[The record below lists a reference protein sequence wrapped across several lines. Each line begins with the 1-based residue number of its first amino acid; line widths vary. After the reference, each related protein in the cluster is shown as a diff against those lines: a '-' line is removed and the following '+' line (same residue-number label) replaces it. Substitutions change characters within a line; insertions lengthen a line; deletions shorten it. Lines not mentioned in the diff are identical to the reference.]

1 MKPHRIRMQEFEH
14 AVELA
19 NRDVVNLVLEQAAD
33 ALDEGR
39 TVQLVREFQS
49 SPGEVLREFTDR
61 DEFDRW
67 RQEVLDR
74 MSNADS

>member
-1 MKPHRIRMQEFEH
+1 MKPHRIRMQEFEQ

-19 NRDVVNLVLEQAAD
+19 DGQVVRNVLDRAED
-33 ALDEGR
+33 ALAAGR

-67 RQEVLDR
+67 RQEVLNR
-74 MSNADS
+74 MSDADS